1 MENDTENMRTLKN
14 YLANS
19 IVSMRKGIITF
30 IKSKSKVSNIE
41 LQNITA
47 FLNNLSVWRFDEH
60 RRNENNKISDD
71 AMYNYINYYKN
82 FINLFAIVFPS
93 TIINKNIHTIE
104 PPDYW
109 GLTEDHEED
118 IIEMVENFYEPI
130 HKFYGNNTINNV
142 LFEIKNKCRA
152 INLLSLK
159 TPALTNIK
167 IGDKNVYSGFEK
179 RTISLLYEYYFLSI
193 LTEYVSLTNDKSMVQ
208 KTFTNDEDIYSRN
221 YVMEQELKLTE
232 DEEEYIQGDISKMKQ
247 DVAKLLVS
255 YLTIMMKTKKT
266 INVSYD
272 DIADSVFKLKEAE
285 KYSFTDRL
293 KDMTQEEREVDTIL
307 KHNKLGPLY
316 SIGVSKG
323 IKTYNPYIYEHDK
336 YTAEKV
342 SELQKKLNK
351 RGVTDINMDME
362 MNDAID
368 EMNTEREINKD
379 LANDFNTTDDYDDG
393 DPWGEEAEDSHDYD

>member
-1 MENDTENMRTLKN
+1 
-14 YLANS
+14 
-19 IVSMRKGIITF
+19 
-30 IKSKSKVSNIE
+30 
-41 LQNITA
+41 
-47 FLNNLSVWRFDEH
+47 
-60 RRNENNKISDD
+60 
-71 AMYNYINYYKN
+71 
-82 FINLFAIVFPS
+82 
-93 TIINKNIHTIE
+93 
-104 PPDYW
+104 
-109 GLTEDHEED
+109 
-118 IIEMVENFYEPI
+118 MVANFYEPI

-142 LFEIKNKCRA
+142 LFEIKIKCRA

-167 IGDKNVYSGFEK
+167 IGDKIVYSGFEK
-179 RTISLLYEYYFLSI
+179 RTLTLLYEYYFLSI
-193 LTEYVSLTNDKSMVQ
+193 LTEYVSLTNNKSMVQ
-208 KTFTNDEDIYSRN
+208 RTFTNDEDIYSRN

-255 YLTIMMKTKKT
+255 YLTIMMKSKKT

-307 KHNKLGPLY
+307 KNNKLGPLY

-336 YTAEKV
+336 DTAEKV
-342 SELQKKLNK
+342 AELQKKLNK
-351 RGVTDINMDME
+351 RGVTDDDMDME

-368 EMNTEREINKD
+368 EMNVEREIDND

-393 DPWGEEAEDSHDYD
+393 DPWGEEAQDRHDYD